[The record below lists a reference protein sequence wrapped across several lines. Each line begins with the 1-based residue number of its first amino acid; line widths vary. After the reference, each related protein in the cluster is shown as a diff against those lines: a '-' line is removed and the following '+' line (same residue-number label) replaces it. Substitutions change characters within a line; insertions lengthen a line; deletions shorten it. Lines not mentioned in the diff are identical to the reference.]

1 MDEYLQRIDS
11 LSQRAHKFQSYE
23 AREDLETMILAVRA
37 VAQDLSREL
46 VECQRLRRITARAQ
60 TLEAKLTDALDN
72 AEKMLVYA
80 QLRYR

>member
-11 LSQRAHKFQSYE
+11 LSQQAHKFQSYE
-23 AREDLETMILAVRA
+23 AREDLDRMIAAVRA

-46 VECQRLRRITARAQ
+46 VECQRLRRITVRAQ
-60 TLEAKLTDALDN
+60 SFEAKLVDLLTN
-72 AEKMLVYA
+72 AEQMMVYA

>member
-11 LSQRAHKFQSYE
+11 LSRQAHKFQSYE
-23 AREDLETMILAVRA
+23 AREDLDRMIGAARA

-46 VECQRLRRITARAQ
+46 VECKRLHKITARAQ
-60 TLEAKLTDALDN
+60 TLEIKLEDLLAN
-72 AEKMLVYA
+72 AEQMMVYA

>member
-11 LSQRAHKFQSYE
+11 LSRQAHKFQSYE
-23 AREDLETMILAVRA
+23 AREDLDRMIGAARA

-46 VECQRLRRITARAQ
+46 VECRRLRRITVRAQ
-60 TLEAKLTDALDN
+60 SFEAQLTDLLDN
-72 AEKMLVYA
+72 VEKMLVYA